1 MKDPY
6 FERSVVCLC
15 DYNEEGALGFIINK
29 PLPISQGELLLQ
41 ATEIEQL
48 IETFDNLNQDNTQ
61 NTDSEDSLT
70 DHQNIREQL
79 TKAPQYQKNSLFGG
93 PVQLNSGFLLIKTT
107 LLPETQDSWKLQA
120 HQDSS
125 TNSEDGLTSDET
137 TEFQYEIRP
146 ASQSISLLLLKGHSF
161 ELILGYSGWGK
172 GQLEQEIEL
181 GSWLYCDSSDI
192 SLDTLLNLPVE
203 ERYDTVLA
211 ALGLSAGLIMMQPTE
226 A

>member
-1 MKDPY
+1 M
-6 FERSVVCLC
+6 CLC

-41 ATEIEQL
+41 ATEIEDLLDTVEALNKEQPTPDTAEESASQATELPQQALKQQL
-48 IETFDNLNQDNTQ
+48 LE
-61 NTDSEDSLT
+61 SP
-70 DHQNIREQL
+70 
-79 TKAPQYQKNSLFGG
+79 KYQRNSLFGG
-93 PVQLNSGFLLIKTT
+93 PVQLNSGFLLIKEA
-107 LLPETQDSWKLQA
+107 LLPE
-120 HQDSS
+120 
-125 TNSEDGLTSDET
+125 SEDCWQLKQDKASCSKSEQDDP
-137 TEFQYEIRP
+137 QYEIRP
-146 ASQSISLLLLKGHSF
+146 ASQSMSLLLLKGHPF

-192 SLDTLLNLPVE
+192 SLNTLLQLPVAD
-203 ERYDTVLA
+203 RYDTALA